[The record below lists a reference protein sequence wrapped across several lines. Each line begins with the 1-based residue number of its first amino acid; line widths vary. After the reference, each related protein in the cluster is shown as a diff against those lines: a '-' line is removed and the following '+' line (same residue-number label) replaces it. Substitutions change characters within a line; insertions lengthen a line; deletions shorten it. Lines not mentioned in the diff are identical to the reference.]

1 MRGVVMPR
9 RVLAPGEI
17 EIIKN
22 AFANGATI
30 DGAAK
35 AAGVSWSTAQKYV
48 SFRDEYEALRDA
60 KRQELIAQTAADYV
74 PQLLAG
80 IGEYL
85 AHIRQPAVIAETD
98 ARAAIVVIATAIDK
112 VQLLTGQATE
122 RSEQVHTDDVRSRLL
137 ARYDELA
144 ARRQARGD
152 RESDGSGG

>member
-1 MRGVVMPR
+1 MPR
-9 RVLAPGEI
+9 RVLAAGEI

-48 SFRDEYEALRDA
+48 SFRDEYEALREQ

-112 VQLLTGQATE
+112 VLLLTGQATE
-122 RSEQVHTDDVRSRLL
+122 RSEYVHTDDARSRLL

-144 ARRQARGD
+144 ARRAARGD

>member
-1 MRGVVMPR
+1 MPR
-9 RVLAPGEI
+9 RAVSEAEI
-17 EIIKN
+17 EILQN
-22 AFANGATI
+22 AFANGATV
-30 DGAAK
+30 DAAAK
-35 AAGVSWSTAQKYV
+35 AAGVGWHFAAKYQGV
-48 SFRDEYEALRDA
+48 RDEYATIRDA

-74 PQLLAG
+74 PHLLAG

>member
-1 MRGVVMPR
+1 MPR